1 MVPPVDQANGIYA
14 YAWAKLVESVMS
26 TIMLLITPTLPFK
39 APFRAR
45 LSTSPEKV
53 VDRPKQY
60 IEIDNPNRPVK
71 MTGFRPMWSD
81 TRLQ

>member
-45 LSTSPEKV
+45 LSVEKML
-53 VDRPKQY
+53 D
-60 IEIDNPNRPVK
+60 EINKNYCGR
-71 MTGFRPMWSD
+71 TE
-81 TRLQ
+81 